1 MHKIVDI
8 EAAAA
13 FSSNTDTD
21 SETEEIVQWIKLPLN
36 APGKVVGSCNGLLF
50 IEFER
55 KGNKIVLWNP
65 LIKEFKI

>member
-21 SETEEIVQWIKLPLN
+21 SEEMVQWIKLPLN